1 MRLFK
6 QKNCTAYAVQFFILI
21 ETLVAVLA
29 GSLALLAALDA
40 GAFIALSSA
49 NFRNDTSLGAASLE
63 TLEGAIQRFAFLD
76 MNFGHLY
83 FPPSDAPG
91 YFQGAL

>member
-1 MRLFK
+1 MCAISNKKLHR
-6 QKNCTAYAVQFFILI
+6 YAVQFFILV

-49 NFRNDTSLGAASLE
+49 NFRNDTGLSTASLE

>member
-1 MRLFK
+1 M
-6 QKNCTAYAVQFFILI
+6 ILV
-21 ETLVAVLA
+21 EALVAVLT
-29 GSLALLAALDA
+29 GSFALLAALDA

-49 NFRNDTSLGAASLE
+49 NLRDDTGFGAASLE
-63 TLEGAIQRFAFLD
+63 TLEGAIQGFAFLD

-91 YFQGAL
+91 YFQSAL